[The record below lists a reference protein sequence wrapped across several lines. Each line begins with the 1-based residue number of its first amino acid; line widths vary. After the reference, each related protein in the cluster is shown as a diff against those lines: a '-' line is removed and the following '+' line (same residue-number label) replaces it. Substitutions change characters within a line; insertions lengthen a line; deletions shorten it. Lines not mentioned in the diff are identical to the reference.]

1 MSEPSR
7 PPLVSVVVVNF
18 NGRHH
23 LERGLPSLF
32 ATAGVEFEVIVAD
45 NGSTDGSVEW
55 LAERWPQAR
64 VLALGKNLG
73 FGRANGRGVQMARG
87 GFVAFL
93 NNDTVVEPE
102 WLAALL
108 EPLLADPEVAASC
121 ATLRLLEFPALLN
134 ARGGTMTSAGYGY
147 DIDFMVPVERE
158 PVGHD
163 RGPWHDV
170 LFPTAAAALIRKQEF
185 LAVGGFD
192 PAMFM
197 YHEDVDLGLRLWL
210 MGRRVVVCDRALVH
224 HAFGGTS
231 HQAHGL
237 RWRERLG
244 MRHNVRTLLKCYRPV
259 SLLRVATRIARIW
272 FVHRAFGQA
281 FWVCWW
287 NLCHLPTTLT
297 QRRRLQKHR
306 VRNEGDLYRRGL
318 IVGAAWP
325 PPAPQPPAP
334 VDPEAVAQWI
344 VTPTLLPGRHSAM
357 GRLGAGWYAPEP
369 LGGDTVRW
377 TCGLAR
383 CSLRVEPEQAGRLDV
398 EVSLGSDAGP
408 VTVTVRCNGASTD
421 GPVGGGWGTLSLP
434 VRADAQGLLHIEI
447 ASPPWVPH
455 HVRGNWDFRTL
466 GCAVRAVRF
475 HPDSPPA
482 APPEPRVSVVV
493 PTFNRWPILERSLA
507 ALAAQTYRNFEVIVV
522 DDGSTDDTWHRLQ
535 AWQRANTARVDLK
548 VLHQENLKP
557 GRARNLAL
565 HHAGGDLVLFLG
577 DDIIAAPTLVAEHAA
592 AHRRLGEPAGVL
604 GFTDWDREN
613 MRVTPFLE
621 LINRDGQQ
629 FSYGHFRD
637 GEDLFFTCFYTSNIS
652 LPRDVLGD
660 DPFHPAF
667 TFVDWEDIELGYR
680 LSRRGLRLI
689 LHTPARARH
698 VHPMSM
704 AGFHLRQRHVGRT
717 VGVLLGLHPELAA
730 NDAMPPL
737 EPRWW
742 YPLAR
747 ALVSPSLPLLSVLD
761 RWGVPFPIRLYRAT
775 LLTAFFTGRRQA
787 AREATGR

>member
-1 MSEPSR
+1 MTASPDT
-7 PPLVSVVVVNF
+7 PLVSVVVVNF
-18 NGRHH
+18 NGRSH
-23 LERGLPSLF
+23 LERCLPALF
-32 ATAGVEFEVIVAD
+32 GTAGVGFEVVVVD
-45 NGSTDGSVEW
+45 NGSTDGSAEW
-55 LAERWPQAR
+55 LGERWPQAC
-64 VLALGKNLG
+64 VLALGRNLG

-87 GFVAFL
+87 EFVAFL
-93 NNDTVVEPE
+93 NNDTVVEPG
-102 WLAALL
+102 WLTALL
-108 EPLLADPEVAASC
+108 EPLRADPEVAASC
-121 ATLRLLEFPALLN
+121 ATLRLLEFPELVN

-147 DIDFMVPVERE
+147 DIDFMTPVERG
-158 PVGHD
+158 PVGD
-163 RGPWHDV
+163 ESAAWHDV
-170 LFPTAAAALIRKQEF
+170 LFPTAAAALIRKEEF

-197 YHEDVDLGLRLWL
+197 YHEDVDLGLRLRL
-210 MGRRVVVCDRALVH
+210 MGRRVVVCERAVVY
-224 HAFGGTS
+224 HAYGGTS
-231 HQAHGL
+231 VRAHGL

-244 MRHNVRTLLKCYRPV
+244 MRHNVRTLLKCYRPIG
-259 SLLRVATRIARIW
+259 LLRAARRIARIW

-287 NLCHLPTTLT
+287 NVLHLPTTVAE
-297 QRRRLQKHR
+297 RRRLQARR
-306 VRNEGDLYRRGL
+306 VRSEGDLYRQGL
-318 IVGAAWP
+318 ITGAGWP
-325 PPAPQPPAP
+325 PAAPQPPVPTDA
-334 VDPEAVAQWI
+334 ETAANWI
-344 VTPTLLPGRHSAM
+344 VTPTLLPARHSAL
-357 GRLGAGWYAPEP
+357 GRLGAGWYAPET
-369 LGGDTVRW
+369 LNSDRVRW
-377 TCGLAR
+377 TCGLAH
-383 CSLRVEPEQAGRLDV
+383 CALRVEPDRPGWVDV
-398 EVSLGSDAGP
+398 EVSLGSGSQAA
-408 VTVTVRCNGASTD
+408 TVTLRCNGTTTRA
-421 GPVGGGWGTLSLP
+421 PVGREWATVSL
-434 VRADAQGLLHIEI
+434 RTRSDARGLLHIQI

-455 HVRGNWDFRTL
+455 GTLGNWDFRTL

-475 HPDSPPA
+475 RAEVPSQKPPK
-482 APPEPRVSVVV
+482 PRVSVVI
-493 PTFNRWPILERSLA
+493 PTFNRWPILERALA
-507 ALAAQTYRNFEVIVV
+507 ALAAQTYDDFEVIVV
-522 DDGSTDDTWHRLQ
+522 DDGSTDDTWESLLAWRQAHADRL
-535 AWQRANTARVDLK
+535 DLK
-548 VLHQENLKP
+548 VFHQANLKP

-565 HHAGGDLVLFLG
+565 RHAGGDLVLFLG
-577 DDIIAAPTLVAEHAA
+577 DDIIAAPTLVAEHVA

-613 MRVTPFLE
+613 MRVTLFLE

-689 LHTPARARH
+689 LHTAARARH

-704 AGFHLRQRHVGRT
+704 AGFHRRQRHVGRT

-747 ALVSPSLPLLSVLD
+747 AFVSPSLPLLSVLD

-787 AREATGR
+787 AREAVGR